1 MNYYLF
7 SLVLFY
13 RGTRGNSLFKS
24 NFVYNAHL
32 GDIPNRLHMS
42 ILSLFIQLFFPFLC
56 FAIRFLL
63 FDVSYFLYAFLTAAN
78 NSAGGSCRYPWG
90 LLLTHRQRSS
100 QAFSMVSSVFQFSSL
115 LARVGLAVRS
125 KTSPA
130 RRATTSYFKSRPTTA
145 LNALTISKTVLPRP
159 EPRFQA
165 LTPGW
170 LARR

>member
-1 MNYYLF
+1 MINFFFL
-7 SLVLFY
+7 LFY
-13 RGTRGNSLFKS
+13 RETRGNSLFKS
-24 NFVYNAHL
+24 NFVNNAHL

-42 ILSLFIQLFFPFLC
+42 ILSFSSNSSPSFLC

-63 FDVSYFLYAFLTAAN
+63 CYVSYIFLHAFLTAAN

-100 QAFSMVSSVFQFSSL
+100 QAFSMVSSVFQFSSE

-165 LTPGW
+165 LTPGL